1 MKKLKGGFTVLMSV
15 YSKNDS
21 ILLEKAIES
30 IYFNTVTP
38 NYFILIVDG
47 PIPAILK
54 KKIFSLSRKFHFD
67 IFTLKENIGLPGALN
82 FGLTKVKTKWV
93 FRADAD
99 DINHHTR
106 FKEQINFLN
115 KNPKVDLLGS
125 AIDEIDEY
133 GNFISK
139 KEPPLKY
146 KEIKKFIKYR
156 NPFNHM
162 TVAYK
167 IDVVNKVGGYPNIF
181 LKEDYGLWV
190 LLISSGCYCMN
201 MPKSLV
207 SATTGT
213 PFFSRR
219 SGFKYIKSEFKIQ
232 KILVHNNFNNI
243 VASYFILLIRSLIFI
258 APIFVRVFVYRFFL
272 RK

>member
-1 MKKLKGGFTVLMSV
+1 MTKLGGGFTVLMSV
-15 YSKNDS
+15 YYKNDS
-21 ILLEKAIES
+21 ALLEKAIKS
-30 IYFNTVTP
+30 IYFNTLTP

-47 PIPAILK
+47 PIPLALR
-54 KKIFSLSRKFHFD
+54 KKILSLKRKFHFNL
-67 IFTLKENIGLPGALN
+67 FTVQENIGLPGALN
-82 FGLTKVKTKWV
+82 FGLSKVKTKWV

-99 DINHHTR
+99 DINHPTR
-106 FKEQINFLN
+106 FRDQINFLN
-115 KNPKVDLLGS
+115 KYPNIDLLGS

-133 GNFISK
+133 GNFLSIK
-139 KEPPLKY
+139 QPPLSY

-167 IDVVNKVGGYPNIF
+167 IDAVNAVGGYPNIF

-190 LLISSGCYCMN
+190 LMISAGYYCMN
-201 MPKSLV
+201 LPKSLV

-232 KILVHNNFNNI
+232 ELLVKNNFSNTML
-243 VASYFILLIRSLIFI
+243 SYFILFLRSLIFI
-258 APIFVRVFVYRFFL
+258 APTFVRIFIYKFFL